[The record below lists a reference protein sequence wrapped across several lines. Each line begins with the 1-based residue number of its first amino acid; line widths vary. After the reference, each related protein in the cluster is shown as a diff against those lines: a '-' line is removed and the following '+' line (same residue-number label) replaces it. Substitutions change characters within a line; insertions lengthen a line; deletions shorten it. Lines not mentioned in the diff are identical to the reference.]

1 MWRLADTKG
10 VDRSLVVW
18 YNGTVIR
25 GGLPLEDTSVGVRPV
40 CVVSLEKFAF
50 TQGNGSAAEPFR

>member
-25 GGLPLEDTSVGVRPV
+25 GGPPCGDEAVGVRPV
-40 CVVSLEKFAF
+40 CVVSLEKYAF
-50 TQGNGSAAEPFR
+50 SQGDGSAADPFR